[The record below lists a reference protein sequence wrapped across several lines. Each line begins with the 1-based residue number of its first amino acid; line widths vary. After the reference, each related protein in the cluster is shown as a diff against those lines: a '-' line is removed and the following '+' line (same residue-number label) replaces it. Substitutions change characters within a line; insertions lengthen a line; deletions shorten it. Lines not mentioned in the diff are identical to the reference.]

1 MLMILQII
9 SIVLSTYILQHYM
22 SYKKMNAELEIL
34 LKSTLV
40 MNKFVSVKFHYFL
53 MSVRID
59 SSCVHVILE
68 RSLFSPKTNL

>member
-1 MLMILQII
+1 
-9 SIVLSTYILQHYM
+9 
-22 SYKKMNAELEIL
+22 MNAELEIL

-40 MNKFVSVKFHYFL
+40 MNKFVSVKCHYFL

-68 RSLFSPKTNL
+68 RSMFFPKTSL